1 MIYLNKISRRS
12 FVLGLTVAGASK
24 AATPLIN
31 LDQKQPSL
39 INFSKN
45 RDFFRNFDDDLFF
58 DSKGLY
64 FDPEPE
70 LPVEPENNFNIIQKF
85 QYTPK
90 RNFNLK
96 LVNSNT
102 GEIVL
107 KKIRMAS
114 LNYGIK
120 YADLDYFFRDWRE
133 NKIIQMNRQ
142 VIDILFKISEES
154 LGSRNSLTVDINSG
168 YRTEKTNSYLRKVS
182 KNVAKN
188 SLHMKGKAIDFSI
201 AGVSNG
207 KLNNI
212 AKEHAVGGLGVYKNF
227 VHIDSG
233 PLRRWST

>member
-58 DSKGLY
+58 GSKGLY

-70 LPVEPENNFNIIQKF
+70 LPVDRENNLNFARKF

-90 RNFNLK
+90 RNFDLK
-96 LVNSNT
+96 LVNANT
-102 GEIVL
+102 GEIIL

-114 LNYGIK
+114 LTNGINYS
-120 YADLDYFFRDWRE
+120 DLDYFFRDWRE
-133 NKIIQMNRQ
+133 NKIIKMNRQ
-142 VIDILFKISEES
+142 VIDILFKISERS
-154 LGSRNSLTVDINSG
+154 LGSSDSLTLDITSG
-168 YRTEKTNSYLRKVS
+168 YRTKKTNSYLRKIS

-201 AGVSNG
+201 SGVSNG

-212 AKEHAVGGLGVYKNF
+212 AKDHAVGGLGVYKNF

-233 PLRRWST
+233 PFRR

>member
-1 MIYLNKISRRS
+1 MIYRNKISRRS

-39 INFSKN
+39 INFSRN

-58 DSKGLY
+58 DRKGLY

-70 LPVEPENNFNIIQKF
+70 LPVEPENNLNFIRKF

-90 RNFNLK
+90 RNFDLK

-102 GEIVL
+102 GEIIL

-133 NKIIQMNRQ
+133 NKIIQMNRE

-154 LGSRNSLTVDINSG
+154 LGSGNSLTVDITSG

-182 KNVAKN
+182 KNVARN

-201 AGVSNG
+201 AGVSNR

-233 PLRRWST
+233 PFRRWSS

>member
-45 RDFFRNFDDDLFF
+45 RDFYRNFDDDLFF

-70 LPVEPENNFNIIQKF
+70 LPVESENNFIIIRKS
-85 QYTPK
+85 QYMPK
-90 RNFNLK
+90 RNFDLK
-96 LVNSNT
+96 LVNVNT
-102 GEIVL
+102 GEIIL
-107 KKIRMAS
+107 KKIRIAS

-154 LGSRNSLTVDINSG
+154 LGSGNSISVDITSG
-168 YRTEKTNSYLRKVS
+168 YRTEKTNSYLSKIS

-201 AGVSNG
+201 AGISNG

>member
-58 DSKGLY
+58 GSKGLY

-70 LPVEPENNFNIIQKF
+70 LPVESENNFIIIRKS
-85 QYTPK
+85 QYMPK
-90 RNFNLK
+90 RNFDLK
-96 LVNSNT
+96 LVNANT
-102 GEIVL
+102 GEIIL

-114 LNYGIK
+114 HNYGIK

-133 NKIIQMNRQ
+133 NKIIQMNRE

-154 LGSRNSLTVDINSG
+154 LDSGDSISVDITSG
-168 YRTEKTNSYLRKVS
+168 YRTEKTNSYLRKIS

-201 AGVSNG
+201 AGVSKG
-207 KLNNI
+207 KLINI

-233 PLRRWST
+233 PLRRWSS